1 MSIYKGMPKTSKK
14 SLKSDNAG
22 KAFVTL
28 QVAIIIGFLL
38 TLPFFIV
45 EAITTSGFAK
55 SGFPLMLFGMMW
67 FLGSVFV
74 LLILPFV
81 HNRAKK
87 AAKER
92 PLFLVLKGALL
103 FVIAWMWVE
112 LVIDQMPCFLG
123 ASGC

>member
-1 MSIYKGMPKTSKK
+1 MSIYKGMTKTSKK

-81 HNRAKK
+81 HSRAKK

-92 PLFLVLKGALL
+92 PLFLVLKVALL